1 MPALRHLGRTAH
13 RCHARAWHPREN
25 GSQTT
30 QPDVPGLPHHLVR
43 EHRWRDDVV
52 TLGEVDADWV
62 AQVTEGIYRRPWPA
76 QANRLLLE
84 GGHDLI
90 FSLGQ
95 VVPHEVIGMANYNKN
110 IFVGTGG
117 SAGIHESHYLSALY
131 GMERI
136 MGRAATP
143 LRKVL
148 NEASDRFCKGM
159 PIVYALTVVESL
171 AVARSVVAV
180 FGSAMTM
187 TCFGEPRIGC
197 PGQLFSA

>member
-1 MPALRHLGRTAH
+1 MS
-13 RCHARAWHPREN
+13 CPRLAPSEN

-30 QPDVPGLPHHLVR
+30 QRMFQGFRIIWLR

-110 IFVGTGG
+110 IFVGDGWECRD
-117 SAGIHESHYLSALY
+117 SRESLSQRAVWH
-131 GMERI
+131 GTDH
-136 MGRAATP
+136 GRAATP

-171 AVARSVVAV
+171 GWREVLSRSLD
-180 FGSAMTM
+180 
-187 TCFGEPRIGC
+187 RR
-197 PGQLFSA
+197 